1 MVFVLSKTKQPL
13 MPTEDHRMVRLLLKN
28 KKAKVASMSPFTI
41 QLLCDVHNY
50 KQRIRLGVDAGSKT
64 IGLSACTER
73 KELFRAEFKPRND
86 VVKLLSK
93 RRELRRTRRNRTTR
107 YRVARFDNRV
117 HAKHKGWL
125 APSVEVKIHNHEQAI
140 KAVTDILPVSEIIV
154 ETAEF
159 DLQRLK
165 AMEEGKPLPVG
176 TDYQLGEQ
184 YDTYNVR
191 QYVLFRD
198 NYTCQC
204 CKKKPNDKNKLKLVV
219 HHIESRQTGGNAP
232 NNLITI
238 CENCHK
244 AYHAGAIQLPKH
256 IKRGK
261 SYKDA
266 VFMGIMR
273 KTIIQRLR
281 VKYSIPVKETY
292 GYITKLRREE
302 NGIAKSHTNDARC
315 IAGYPVL
322 QPTKDLYLMRPV
334 RAHNRKLHKE
344 TINKG
349 GTRKSNQC
357 PKYMF
362 GYRLFDMVK
371 YKGEMCFVF
380 GRRSDGGFDIRHLDG
395 TTVNPNVNYK
405 KLSLTQRQRNILIE
419 RIKANFSQG

>member
-28 KKAKVASMSPFTI
+28 KKAKVVSMSPFTI

-50 KQRIRLGVDAGSKT
+50 KQCIRLGVDAGSKT
-64 IGLSACTER
+64 IGLSACTEK

-176 TDYQLGEQ
+176 EDYQRGEM
-184 YDTYNVR
+184 YDQYNVR

-204 CKKKPNDKNKLKLVV
+204 CKRKPNDKNKLKLVV
-219 HHIESRQTGGNAP
+219 HHLESRQTGGNAP
-232 NNLITI
+232 NNQITI
-238 CENCHK
+238 CEECHK
-244 AYHAGAIQLPKH
+244 LYHAGAIQLPMKA
-256 IKRGK
+256 KRGK

-273 KTIIQRLR
+273 KTLIQRLR

-315 IAGYPVL
+315 IAGYPIL

-344 TINKG
+344 TILKRG
-349 GTRKSNQC
+349 IRKNNQC
-357 PKYMF
+357 PKYIF

-371 YKGEMCFVF
+371 YKGETCFIF
-380 GRRSDGGFDIRHLDG
+380 GRRSSGGFDIRHLDG
-395 TTVNPNVNYK
+395 TTVNPKVNYK

-419 RIKANFSQG
+419 RIKANSSQG